1 MRSLHI
7 IVLLLLPG
15 ITMHSICSTAIRQVI
30 MHDQPSFPLR
40 LHTANSLRVLR
51 FVDAIK
57 HEVVLLIQGVLL
69 SLLLQADAVQVHV
82 LNWSQLIAVL
92 GSGHLALV
100 EVHCGEAL
108 AIATVNSTSAQLILV
123 TVLITCRLASYLRI
137 VAVYGPQDSRS
148 SQPCSIIDLVIV
160 ST

>member
-1 MRSLHI
+1 MSSLHI

-108 AIATVNSTSAQLILV
+108 AIATVNSTSAKLILV
-123 TVLITCRLASYLRI
+123 TVLIASCLASYLRV
-137 VAVYGPQDSRS
+137 VAVYGPQDSGS
-148 SQPCSIIDLVIV
+148 SQTCSIIDLVV
-160 ST
+160 VAT